1 MITFISHMVL
11 PIRPMNGITF
21 SGHVDV
27 LIMQGKVI
35 I

>member
-1 MITFISHMVL
+1 MITFISHIVL
-11 PIRPMNGITF
+11 PIRPRNGITV
-21 SGHVDV
+21 SGHLDI

>member
-1 MITFISHMVL
+1 MTTFISHMVL
-11 PIRPMNGITF
+11 PIGSRNGITF

-27 LIMQGKVI
+27 LIMQGEAI